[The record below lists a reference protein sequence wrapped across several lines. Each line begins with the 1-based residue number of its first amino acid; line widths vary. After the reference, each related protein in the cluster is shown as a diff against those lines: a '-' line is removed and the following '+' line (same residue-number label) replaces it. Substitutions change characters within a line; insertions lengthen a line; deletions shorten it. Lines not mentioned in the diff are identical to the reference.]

1 MTFDK
6 FTIKAQEAIQ
16 EAVNTAQM
24 AHQQA
29 IEPVHLMQGIVQK
42 GRDVS
47 NFVFQKLGVNA
58 MQIENLLQQEL
69 KHLPRVEGGQP
80 YFSDTSNRVLQRAVE
95 NAQKAGDEFVS
106 IEPILLALLQVDS
119 TVSRILKDAGCNE
132 ADMTKAIK

>member
-29 IEPVHLMQGIVQK
+29 IEPVHLLQGILQK
-42 GRDVS
+42 GRDVT

-58 MQIENLLQQEL
+58 MQIENLVQQEL
-69 KHLPRVEGGQP
+69 RHLPRVEGGDSLTFP
-80 YFSDTSNRVLQRAVE
+80 TTPTACW
-95 NAQKAGDEFVS
+95 QKHWKTRKRWAMS
-106 IEPILLALLQVDS
+106 SSL
-119 TVSRILKDAGCNE
+119 
-132 ADMTKAIK
+132 